1 MNAMRAIAMTTLR
14 GLLGR
19 RRMILLLLLAG
30 LPVLVAL
37 LIRIGGGR
45 ADATGILD
53 TLGIRTILPLVALV
67 VGTASIGSEIED
79 GTLLYQLIKPIPR
92 WQTALAKVAV
102 AVGVTVVLAVPP
114 LIMTGLLTA
123 GIGPASLGVTLGFAL
138 AAMAG
143 GAAYAVAFTAL
154 GALTTRALI
163 AGLAYT
169 LLWEGVLAGLLEGT
183 RFLSIRQA
191 TLGIAAVLTG
201 REVGV
206 DPLDPAVSGVMIGL
220 VLVLGFLLTVA
231 ALRHF
236 QLRAGD

>member
-114 LIMTGLLTA
+114 LILTGLLTA

-201 REVGV
+201 REVGF

-231 ALRHF
+231 ALRRF

>member
-114 LIMTGLLTA
+114 LILTGLLTA

-169 LLWEGVLAGLLEGT
+169 LLWEGVLSGLLEGT

-191 TLGIAAVLTG
+191 TLGFAAVLTG

-206 DPLDPAVSGVMIGL
+206 DPLDPAVSAVMIGL

-231 ALRHF
+231 ALRRF

>member
-79 GTLLYQLIKPIPR
+79 GTFLYQLIKPIPR

-102 AVGVTVVLAVPP
+102 AVGATVVLAVPP
-114 LIMTGLLTA
+114 LILTGLLTA

-231 ALRHF
+231 ALRRF

>member
-45 ADATGILD
+45 AEATGILD

-114 LIMTGLLTA
+114 LILTGLLTA

-206 DPLDPAVSGVMIGL
+206 DPLDPAVSAVMIGL

-231 ALRHF
+231 ALRRF

>member
-114 LIMTGLLTA
+114 LILTGLLTA

-220 VLVLGFLLTVA
+220 VLMLGFLLTVA
-231 ALRHF
+231 ALRRF

>member
-114 LIMTGLLTA
+114 LILTGLLTA

-169 LLWEGVLAGLLEGT
+169 LL
-183 RFLSIRQA
+183 
-191 TLGIAAVLTG
+191 
-201 REVGV
+201 
-206 DPLDPAVSGVMIGL
+206 
-220 VLVLGFLLTVA
+220 
-231 ALRHF
+231 
-236 QLRAGD
+236 

>member
-231 ALRHF
+231 ALRRF

>member
-114 LIMTGLLTA
+114 LILTGLLTA

-206 DPLDPAVSGVMIGL
+206 DPLDPAASGVMIGL

-231 ALRHF
+231 ALRRF

>member
-1 MNAMRAIAMTTLR
+1 MNAIRAIATTTLR

-114 LIMTGLLTA
+114 LILTGLLTA

-169 LLWEGVLAGLLEGT
+169 LLWEGVLSGLLEGT

-191 TLGIAAVLTG
+191 TLGFAAVLTG

-206 DPLDPAVSGVMIGL
+206 DPLDPAVSAVMIGL

-231 ALRHF
+231 ALRRF

>member
-114 LIMTGLLTA
+114 LILTGLLTA
-123 GIGPASLGVTLGFAL
+123 RIGPASLGVTLGFAL

-231 ALRHF
+231 ALRRF

>member
-1 MNAMRAIAMTTLR
+1 MNAVRAIAMTTLR

-102 AVGVTVVLAVPP
+102 AVGITVVLAVPP
-114 LIMTGLLTA
+114 LILTGLLTA

-231 ALRHF
+231 ALRRF

>member
-45 ADATGILD
+45 AEATGILD

-114 LIMTGLLTA
+114 LILTGLLTA

-206 DPLDPAVSGVMIGL
+206 DPLNPAVSGVMIGL

-231 ALRHF
+231 ALRRF

>member
-114 LIMTGLLTA
+114 LILTGLLTA
-123 GIGPASLGVTLGFAL
+123 GTGPASLGVTLGFAL

-143 GAAYAVAFTAL
+143 GAAYAVAFTAF

-201 REVGV
+201 REVGF

-231 ALRHF
+231 ALRRF

>member
-1 MNAMRAIAMTTLR
+1 MGRSCISSSSRSRA
-14 GLLGR
+14 G
-19 RRMILLLLLAG
+19 
-30 LPVLVAL
+30 
-37 LIRIGGGR
+37 
-45 ADATGILD
+45 
-53 TLGIRTILPLVALV
+53 
-67 VGTASIGSEIED
+67 E
-79 GTLLYQLIKPIPR
+79 
-92 WQTALAKVAV
+92 TALAKVAV

-114 LIMTGLLTA
+114 LILTGLLTA

-231 ALRHF
+231 ALRRF

>member
-1 MNAMRAIAMTTLR
+1 MTTLR

-92 WQTALAKVAV
+92 WQTALAKAAV

-114 LIMTGLLTA
+114 LILTGLLTA

-201 REVGV
+201 GEVGV

-220 VLVLGFLLTVA
+220 VLVLGFVLTVA
-231 ALRHF
+231 ALRRF